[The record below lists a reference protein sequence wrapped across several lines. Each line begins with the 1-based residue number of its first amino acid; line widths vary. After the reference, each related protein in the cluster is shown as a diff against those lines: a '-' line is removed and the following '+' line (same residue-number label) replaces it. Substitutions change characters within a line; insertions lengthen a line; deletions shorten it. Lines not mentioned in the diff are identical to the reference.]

1 MHKYLMVSEKH
12 YLDRDN
18 MKLLT
23 LSKLKSPYVVEKAFY
38 LENVSNSILYL
49 NNITFKYINDLEF
62 EFIFYNRKDKKR
74 HTFHVLSE
82 YLLFINSANIF
93 DDIAHIYL
101 DSDNFCDIIYE
112 KHIASKMLCKISG
125 LVNKACGNGI
135 LSAYLN
141 KGLLGYKLELT
152 YPYFMSPLK
161 KKYYVFVYNIFGI
174 VLDDDLMFNSF
185 VLFGATKS
193 NSLHID
199 KVIYTI
205 DPYILKLVMLNS

>member
-12 YLDRDN
+12 
-18 MKLLT
+18 
-23 LSKLKSPYVVEKAFY
+23 
-38 LENVSNSILYL
+38 
-49 NNITFKYINDLEF
+49 
-62 EFIFYNRKDKKR
+62 
-74 HTFHVLSE
+74 
-82 YLLFINSANIF
+82 
-93 DDIAHIYL
+93 YL

-112 KHIASKMLCKISG
+112 KHIASKMLCKIGG
-125 LVNKACGNGI
+125 LVNKDCGNGM

-152 YPYFMSPLK
+152 YPYLMSPLK

-193 NSLHID
+193 SSLHID